1 MPEVAR
7 KNSARAAPIV
17 AVAVWAWAAAAPVR
31 AADAPT
37 TEVGIV
43 PLVGG
48 DSDNGIGFG
57 ALSTVARLDPAA
69 RPYEWKV
76 DAGAFIS
83 FKVQD
88 RTLVVPYLDAYFE
101 VTIPQF
107 LSDRLRLDVRP
118 SFTRETTQR
127 YFGLGN
133 ASPAPDP
140 IVPARDQYAR
150 VHPSLRTRLRLLLAG
165 QFFWEV
171 GASYTENWLDIDPAS
186 TLAMQMSAGT
196 PVERDLLGTAE
207 QHAVLLIDN
216 SIQYDSRETE
226 VSTYHGHFHQLK
238 LRYSPRMGAHFPHA
252 YTQLNL
258 ITRSYLVVAG
268 PLLRLDVRGVID
280 VQLGDVPFY
289 EMARYE
295 DTFAFGGGNGVR
307 GVPGQRYY
315 GRVKAFA
322 NIELRSRLARFQI
335 GGKDYAL
342 GSALFF
348 DFGRL
353 WADLASNPDLD
364 GTGLGLKYGVGGG
377 LRLQQGETFVV
388 RADVAWSP
396 DARPIGAYVAAG
408 QAF

>member
-1 MPEVAR
+1 VVDDVARRRGLVVGAEAVAVEVAHVAAAERVGGQPAQGIVVDLIRAQLRPKAEDLVAAQLLEQAAEARPPGDLLHGVDLGRAGGVGEDAHRRLADAVQLPGFHAPIVPEVAR
-7 KNSARAAPIV
+7 KNSARAAPNV
-17 AVAVWAWAAAAPVR
+17 AVAVGAGAAAAPVR

-196 PVERDLLGTAE
+196 PVERDLLGTA
-207 QHAVLLIDN
+207 A
-216 SIQYDSRETE
+216 
-226 VSTYHGHFHQLK
+226 
-238 LRYSPRMGAHFPHA
+238 
-252 YTQLNL
+252 
-258 ITRSYLVVAG
+258 
-268 PLLRLDVRGVID
+268 
-280 VQLGDVPFY
+280 
-289 EMARYE
+289 
-295 DTFAFGGGNGVR
+295 
-307 GVPGQRYY
+307 
-315 GRVKAFA
+315 
-322 NIELRSRLARFQI
+322 
-335 GGKDYAL
+335 
-342 GSALFF
+342 
-348 DFGRL
+348 
-353 WADLASNPDLD
+353 
-364 GTGLGLKYGVGGG
+364 
-377 LRLQQGETFVV
+377 
-388 RADVAWSP
+388 
-396 DARPIGAYVAAG
+396 
-408 QAF
+408 